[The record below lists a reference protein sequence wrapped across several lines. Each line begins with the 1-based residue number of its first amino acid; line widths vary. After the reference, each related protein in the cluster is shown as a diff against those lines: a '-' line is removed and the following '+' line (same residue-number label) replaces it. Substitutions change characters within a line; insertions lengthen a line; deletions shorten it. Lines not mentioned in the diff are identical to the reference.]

1 MRRRVFCIFHAV
13 ICSHLFWKAVLVFR
27 GKRIFLHSC
36 LTIELCLSRFLPLLS
51 KQVRPGMLSV
61 KFLGV
66 GVVLASVFSL
76 LWLLCFKLQRLCLTA
91 VLQHSGEQPR
101 QSVCAA
107 DHSKVRSAADEV
119 WLSSPHSHTQHASS
133 TSTFVSLLNAFSTPY
148 TCVFLFPLSCSF
160 PDVMMPAYSKNR
172 WSCVFFIVYL
182 SIELYFIM
190 NLVQIA
196 LQNVKPQTLGEK
208 KKMLADW

>member
-1 MRRRVFCIFHAV
+1 MEKGVFHAV

-27 GKRIFLHSC
+27 GRRIFLHSC
-36 LTIELCLSRFLPLLS
+36 LTIELCLSRFLPFLS

-76 LWLLCFKLQRLCLTA
+76 LWLLCFKLQCLCLTA
-91 VLQHSGEQPR
+91 VLQHTGEQPR

-119 WLSSPHSHTQHASS
+119 WLSSPHSHTWHASS
-133 TSTFVSLLNAFSTPY
+133 TSIFLSLLNAISTPY
-148 TCVFLFPLSCSF
+148 MCVFLFPLSCSF

-190 NLVQIA
+190 NLVQMIA
-196 LQNVKPQTLGEK
+196 QIIVKIYICYITF
-208 KKMLADW
+208 